1 MTLTAVQLAA
11 AVRNGEQTAR
21 SVTEQALRRIG
32 QHDND
37 LHAFRLVRA
46 EAALAEADAVDGRA
60 DLAQLPLAGVPVA
73 IKDNIAVTGEWLG
86 NGSAGTDRTAR
97 TADHPVVQRLRAAGA
112 VVIGLTNVPELC
124 VFASTDSPDGITR
137 NPWNLTRTPGGS
149 SGGSAAAV
157 AAGLVP
163 LAHAND
169 GLGSIRIPAACAGL
183 VGIKPG
189 LGLVP
194 AELGNGSWFAMAEN
208 GPLATT
214 VADCALM
221 LSVLADRPELAE
233 LTEPD
238 GLRIGVSVRAPLVGL
253 PVDRAV
259 RGGRAAGRP
268 GAGRAGPP
276 GRFDRDSLPEPGRP
290 GRDGPLVR
298 RRRTGRATAGRPL
311 EAAAPDGQPG
321 PARPAG
327 AGHRRTPTGRPNQ
340 ATPGGRSLFHRPRRA
355 DHAHLGPH
363 AARRGGLEPARLGR
377 QRAVQRPLRAV
388 RRTVEPGWLAGDG
401 GAGRD
406 ALGRPSTVGA
416 TGRPARLGTVLLGLA
431 AQLERLLPWP
441 RTALATPTE
450 AGSGDSDR
458 GAADLCRVAARA
470 GVEYLCGWSPLR
482 CSATLSTCPIRQL
495 PHRDRGY

>member
-1 MTLTAVQLAA
+1 MTSTVGQLAA
-11 AVRNGEQTAR
+11 AVRSGEMTAR
-21 SVTEQALRRIG
+21 SVTERALRRIG

-46 EAALAEADAVDGRA
+46 EAALAEADEVDGRT
-60 DLAQLPLAGVPVA
+60 DLGRLPLAGVPVA
-73 IKDNIAVTGEWLG
+73 IKDNVAVTGEWLG

-124 VFASTDSPDGITR
+124 VFASTDVPDSITR
-137 NPWNLTRTPGGS
+137 NPWDLTRTPGGS

-189 LGLVP
+189 LGVVP

-233 LTEPD
+233 PTEPD

-253 PVDRAV
+253 PVDRQF
-259 RGGRAAGRP
+259 AA
-268 GAGRAGPP
+268 AAQRAGQALAELGHRVSSDELHYPNLAGP
-276 GRFDRDSLPEPGRP
+276 AAMARWFAGAEQDAQLLADRSKLQ
-290 GRDGPLVR
+290 
-298 RRRTGRATAGRPL
+298 RRTAN
-311 EAAAPDGQPG
+311 
-321 PARPAG
+321 
-327 AGHRRTPTGRPNQ
+327 H
-340 ATPGGRSLFHRPRRA
+340 
-355 DHAHLGPH
+355 
-363 AARRGGLEPARLGR
+363 ARLGR
-377 QRAVQRPLRAV
+377 LVLATGGPRPAGRTKLRQAVDRYFADHDVLITPTLARTPPAAV
-388 RRTVEPGWLAGDG
+388 AWSRRGWAANVQSNVRYAPFAAPWNLAGWPAMAVPAGIHSDG
-401 GAGRD
+401 
-406 ALGRPSTVGA
+406 LPLSVQLVG
-416 TGRPARLGTVLLGLA
+416 RLGSEPVLLGLA

-441 RTALATPTE
+441 RTAP
-450 AGSGDSDR
+450 
-458 GAADLCRVAARA
+458 
-470 GVEYLCGWSPLR
+470 
-482 CSATLSTCPIRQL
+482 
-495 PHRDRGY
+495 GYTD